1 MWIALVAS
9 WRDRLE
15 RKKVAIGFESRFR
28 FAFRPWGPM
37 LVRSIPTIS
46 IRSPERSWNWAI
58 LPLPLSLPLLL
69 SFSEVCIFS
78 KSDQIVYP

>member
-9 WRDRLE
+9 WRDRDRLE
-15 RKKVAIGFESRFR
+15 RKEREFESRFR

-37 LVRSIPTIS
+37 LVRSL
-46 IRSPERSWNWAI
+46 RLSPERSWNWVI

-69 SFSEVCIFS
+69 SLSEVC

>member
-58 LPLPLSLPLLL
+58 LPLPLSFPLLFPL
-69 SFSEVCIFS
+69 SEVCIFS